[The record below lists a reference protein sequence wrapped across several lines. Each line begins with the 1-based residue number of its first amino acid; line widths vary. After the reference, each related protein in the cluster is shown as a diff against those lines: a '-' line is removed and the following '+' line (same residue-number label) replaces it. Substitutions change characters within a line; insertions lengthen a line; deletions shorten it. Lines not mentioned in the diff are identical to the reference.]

1 MAERARDARDERLRD
16 FFAAWQL
23 GPETPLAEAPLV
35 ALDVE
40 TTGLDAR
47 SHSLVSIGMVP
58 FTLERILFSQRRHWL
73 LKPRFPLQEL
83 SVTLHHITHSDLAN
97 APDLEEV
104 LGEVL
109 GAMAGRLPV
118 VHYRG
123 IERSFLDSA
132 VSHRLHENLLFPV
145 IDTMELE
152 ARIYRQSLL
161 ARLRRWLGGKPVS
174 IRMQESRLRYSL
186 PAYQPHHAALDALAT
201 AELFQAQVAARFDP
215 QTPIGDLWC

>member
-1 MAERARDARDERLRD
+1 MAERARGARDERLRD

-174 IRMQESRLRYSL
+174 IRMQESRLRYGL

>member
-1 MAERARDARDERLRD
+1 MAERGRDARDERLRD

-174 IRMQESRLRYSL
+174 IRMQESRLRYGL